1 MKSSEINELTLRE
14 LEERIENEKN
24 FLTKMKLNHAISPLD
39 NPLKIRGIR
48 RNIARLQ
55 TELQRRKITENKD
68 N

>member
-14 LEERIENEKN
+14 LEERIDNEKN

-39 NPLKIRGIR
+39 NPLKIRGVR

-55 TELQRRKITENKD
+55 TEFQRRELTENKE